1 MTGKLKKINY
11 WQIIDYMLIY
21 AVMHTNHNQSEDWT
35 MQTYLIGL
43 FVSLGFSILVG
54 SGTKN
59 LSLALAA
66 MNAGVLV
73 TFLTYQVIKAIKN
86 LTKALTE
93 TRAKSKVEVPA
104 KSWTPAR
111 SQSQEGL
118 TTPPFS
124 LQKILRF
131 PPPQGEE
138 IKYKIYH

>member
-1 MTGKLKKINY
+1 
-11 WQIIDYMLIY
+11 
-21 AVMHTNHNQSEDWT
+21 

-104 KSWTPAR
+104 KS
-111 SQSQEGL
+111 
-118 TTPPFS
+118 
-124 LQKILRF
+124 
-131 PPPQGEE
+131 
-138 IKYKIYH
+138 